1 MSPESISDGLLVEQ
15 DSAYP
20 KVGYQKP
27 SWTTTISLT
36 LATLAISIGYR
47 DAIIN
52 IISQWRS
59 PEYSHGYLIPFIALY
74 IALLQRQRL
83 HSAPVSGKWV
93 SLFLVLI
100 GLAGS
105 FIGDL
110 ATLYVVTHYALILTV
125 LSLFVATYGVRSIAV
140 LWPAFVYLLFMIPLP
155 DFLYNNLSNQFELL
169 SSSFGVTLIR
179 LLNISVFLEG
189 NIIDL
194 GAYKLQVAEACSGL
208 RYLFP
213 LMSFGFLCAILY
225 RGVAW
230 QRFTLF
236 LSTVPIAILMNSI
249 RIGIIGVLVEY
260 RGIEAAEGFL
270 HAFEGWVAFI
280 ACLVVLFAEATAF
293 HKLSRATGP
302 LWDIRGPSVLS
313 HGIRPTS
320 RPGDG
325 CQPWLILATGLITIL
340 AVGSLFVTARSE
352 RMPERVSFLSFPLEF
367 DGWHGQAEGIPTA
380 VLKTS
385 KVDDY
390 LNVNYVSDRMDSEI
404 NLYIAYYKSQ
414 RKGSSTHSP
423 RSCIPGGGW
432 EIESLNAVKL
442 NNIITADNE
451 TMTVNRV
458 VIGKGLS
465 RQIVYYWFQ
474 QRGRVITN
482 EYLVKWFVLKDA
494 VLKRR
499 TDGAMIRLITPLSP
513 GQDAAKADTALAHF
527 IADLQPK
534 ISLYVPN

>member
-1 MSPESISDGLLVEQ
+1 MSSESIAGKSLAEHER
-15 DSAYP
+15 AYS
-20 KVGYQKP
+20 KVGDEKP
-27 SWTTTISLT
+27 GWTTIAILI
-36 LATLAISIGYR
+36 LAAVAIAIGYR
-47 DAIIN
+47 DAIVN
-52 IISQWRS
+52 IVSQWRS

-74 IALLQRQRL
+74 IALLQRRKL
-83 HSAPVSGKWV
+83 YSAPVSGKWI
-93 SLFLVLI
+93 SLLLVLI

-110 ATLYVVTHYALILTV
+110 SALYVITHYALILTV
-125 LSLFVATYGVRSIAV
+125 LSLVVATYGVRAIV
-140 LWPAFVYLLFMIPLP
+140 ILWPAFIYLLFMIPLP
-155 DFLYNNLSNQFELL
+155 DLLYNNLSNQFELL
-169 SSSFGVTLIR
+169 SSAFGVTIIR
-179 LLNISVFLEG
+179 FLHISVFLEG

-225 RGVAW
+225 RGAVW

-236 LSTVPIAILMNSI
+236 LSTIPVAIVMNSL

-280 ACLVVLFAEATAF
+280 ACLIILFAEASAF
-293 HKLSRATGP
+293 HRLSGCAGP
-302 LWDIRGPSVLS
+302 LWDIRIPSVLL
-313 HGIRPTS
+313 HGS
-320 RPGDG
+320 RPVSHQSDKR
-325 CQPWLILATGLITIL
+325 QSWLILATGLISLL
-340 AVGSLFVTARSE
+340 AMGSLFFTARSE
-352 RMPERVSFLSFPLEF
+352 RMPDRAPLLSFPLEF
-367 DGWHGQAEGIPTA
+367 DGWHGQEEGIPA
-380 VLKTS
+380 EVLKAS

-390 LNVNYVSDRMDSEI
+390 LNMNYVSDKMDIQI

-432 EIESLNAVKL
+432 EIDSLTTVKL

-451 TMTVNRV
+451 IMTVNRV

-465 RQIVYYWFQ
+465 RQLVYYWFQ
-474 QRGRVITN
+474 QRGRVIAS
-482 EYLVKWFVLKDA
+482 EYLVKWFMLEDA

-499 TDGAMIRLITPLSP
+499 TDGAMIRVITPLLP
-513 GQDAAKADTALAHF
+513 GENALKADAALVRFITA
-527 IADLQPK
+527 LQPK
-534 ISLYVPN
+534 ISQYIPN

>member
-1 MSPESISDGLLVEQ
+1 MSPESISDESLAEHE
-15 DSAYP
+15 SAYS

-27 SWTTTISLT
+27 GWTTTVILI
-36 LATLAISIGYR
+36 LAAVAIAIGYR
-47 DAIIN
+47 DAIVN
-52 IISQWRS
+52 IVSQWRS

-125 LSLFVATYGVRSIAV
+125 LGLVVATYGVRSIAV
-140 LWPAFVYLLFMIPLP
+140 LWPAFIYLLFMIPLP

-169 SSSFGVTLIR
+169 SSSFGVTIIR
-179 LLNISVFLEG
+179 LLHISVFLEG

-225 RGVAW
+225 RGAVW

-236 LSTVPIAILMNSI
+236 LSTIPVAIVMNSL

-280 ACLVVLFAEATAF
+280 ACLIVLFAEATAF
-293 HKLSRATGP
+293 HKLSGRTGP
-302 LWDIRGPSVLS
+302 LWDIRIPSVLL
-313 HGIRPTS
+313 HGSRPTS
-320 RPGDG
+320 RPSDG
-325 CQPWLILATGLITIL
+325 RQPWLILATGLITLL
-340 AVGSLFVTARSE
+340 AVGSLFFTARSE
-352 RMPERVSFLSFPLEF
+352 RMPDRASFLSFPLEF
-367 DGWHGQAEGIPTA
+367 DGWHGQEEGIPVE

-390 LNVNYVSDRMDSEI
+390 LNVNYVSDKRDTQIS
-404 NLYIAYYKSQ
+404 LYIAYYKSQ

-432 EIESLNAVKL
+432 EIASLNTVNL
-442 NNIITADNE
+442 NNITTVDNE

-474 QRGRVITN
+474 QRGRVIAN
-482 EYLVKWFVLKDA
+482 EYLVKWFMLEDA

-499 TDGAMIRLITPLSP
+499 TDGAMIRLITPLLP
-513 GQDAAKADTALAHF
+513 GQDAAKADAALVRF

-534 ISLYVPN
+534 ISQYVPN